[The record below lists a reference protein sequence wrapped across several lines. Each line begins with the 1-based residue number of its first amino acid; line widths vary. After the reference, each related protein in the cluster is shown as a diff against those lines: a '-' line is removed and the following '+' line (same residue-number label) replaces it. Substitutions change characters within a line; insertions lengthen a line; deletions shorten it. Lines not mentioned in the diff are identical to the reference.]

1 VRNLATFLRFDDFSP
16 LTTETTRKKFKR
28 GEDGEDKTD
37 EFEEEKKKQT
47 DEDIIV
53 YYLTCA
59 ERGERPK
66 REFFMCERKSSY
78 EKTVADAKGKEK
90 ERTGREE
97 RVL

>member
-1 VRNLATFLRFDDFSP
+1 MRNLASFLRFDDFSP
-16 LTTETTRKKFKR
+16 LTTTETTRKKLKR
-28 GEDGEDKTD
+28 GEDGEDLTD

-66 REFFMCERKSSY
+66 KRVFHVRTEKFLREDCGRREW
-78 EKTVADAKGKEK
+78 
-90 ERTGREE
+90 ERTLR
-97 RVL
+97 RVRVG

>member
-1 VRNLATFLRFDDFSP
+1 MLVEPSSSLARRRRGLARRNDVRNLATFLRFDDFSP

-66 REFFMCERKSSY
+66 REFFMC
-78 EKTVADAKGKEK
+78 
-90 ERTGREE
+90 
-97 RVL
+97 